1 MGPLELYERKIL
13 SDPEFPVQLHIND
26 LARKTWYFA
35 PHWHE
40 HIELHYVLEGKNQ
53 LVVAIGCTGGKHRS
67 VTLANKLYERIQ
79 NQNDY
84 GVNLEHRDIGKDAAR
99 GK

>member
-40 HIELHYVLEGKNQ
+40 HIELHYVMEGRR
-53 LVVAIGCTGGKHRS
+53 C
-67 VTLANKLYERIQ
+67 
-79 NQNDY
+79 
-84 GVNLEHRDIGKDAAR
+84 
-99 GK
+99 